1 MIKNPDP
8 VDRRL
13 RRALD
18 VAVLSAAGAK
28 SLAARIDQG
37 PVPAHAGSTDH
48 RAFFLWVAYG
58 LSKGDWILTLA
69 NAVGATLS
77 GSVLIFKVRDILH
90 N

>member
-1 MIKNPDP
+1 
-8 VDRRL
+8 L
-13 RRALD
+13 TS
-18 VAVLSAAGAK
+18 LSYLPQVQKAWP
-28 SLAARIDQG
+28 R
-37 PVPAHAGSTDH
+37 GSTKDLSLH
-48 RAFFLWVAYG
+48 MLVVLTTGLFLWVAYG